1 MTGPD
6 FAPFMREAVRLAENG
21 RWTACPNPTVGAV
34 LVREGRIVA
43 SGWHHAAGRPHAE
56 VECLR
61 DAVEKG
67 VDPSEC
73 TLCVTL
79 EPCNHQGKTPPCSK
93 AVLDAGI
100 RRVVIGLRDPN
111 PVAAGGAETL
121 AAAGVEVLGPVC
133 ERECRDL
140 VADFLVWQ
148 NKKRPY
154 VILKMAA
161 TMDGRIATRTGRS
174 QWISSEGSRR
184 EAHRLRAGVG
194 LCGGAVLVGGGT
206 FRADDPLLTP
216 RLDAKDPAEQSPAP
230 LACVLTSRIPS
241 PEDNFHLLRER
252 AEETVF
258 CVPEKDAAS
267 PAAKRLEQTGVRIL
281 PVPAAPGGGA
291 DLAAMLA
298 RLKENFGCPYVMCE
312 GGGRLATSLL
322 DAGLVDEFRL
332 HLAPIFLADDKAA
345 PLFTGKAPLEIADAL
360 RLRVADARAF
370 GGDVHVTLRPDCAA
384 GKEDV

>member
-1 MTGPD
+1 MTDSD

-34 LVREGRIVA
+34 LVRDGRIVA

-61 DAVEKG
+61 DAAEKG
-67 VDPSEC
+67 VAPSEC

-79 EPCNHQGKTPPCSK
+79 EPCNHLGKTPPCSK
-93 AVLDAGI
+93 AVLAAGI

-111 PVAAGGAETL
+111 PVAAGGCKTL

-148 NKKRPY
+148 SSSRPY

-161 TMDGRIATRTGRS
+161 TMDGRIATRSGRS
-174 QWISSEGSRR
+174 QWISSEESRR
-184 EAHRLRAGVG
+184 EVHRLRAGVG

-206 FRADDPLLTP
+206 FRADNPLLTP
-216 RLDAKDPAEQSPAP
+216 RLDVKAPAEHSPAP
-230 LACVLTSRIPS
+230 LACVLTSSIPS
-241 PEDNFHLLRER
+241 PEDSFHILRER

-258 CVPEKDAAS
+258 CIPEKDATT
-267 PAAKRLEQTGVRIL
+267 PAARRLGQTGVRIL
-281 PVPAAPGGGA
+281 PVQEAPGGGA
-291 DLAAMLA
+291 DLAAMLTHL
-298 RLKENFGCPYVMCE
+298 REKFGCPYVLCE

-332 HLAPIFLADDKAA
+332 HLAPLFLADDKAA
-345 PLFTGKAPLEIADAL
+345 PLFTGKAPLEIAEAR
-360 RLRVADARAF
+360 RLRVANAHPF
-370 GGDVHVTLRPDCAA
+370 GGDVHITLRPDCAA